1 MSLTPLRQRRKPD
14 MYSRILIANDGSA
27 GAARALTAAIELA
40 RRLHAPLQMVCV
52 EELPRF
58 PTSVDEVVEEE
69 AEARKLFDRV
79 ILASHKQA
87 KAAHVK
93 LESHVIPG
101 HAVSS
106 IVEFVERERFDL
118 LVVGFMGHSALYNR
132 LIGSTTDRLVELAP
146 CQVLVVK

>member
-1 MSLTPLRQRRKPD
+1 MFSK
-14 MYSRILIANDGSA
+14 ILVASDGSP
-27 GAARALTAAIELA
+27 GASKALNAAIELS
-40 RRLHAPLQMVCV
+40 RRLHATLHMVCV

-58 PTSVDEVVEEE
+58 PVTIDEVIEEST
-69 AEARKLFDRV
+69 AAQKVFDDV
-79 ILASHKQA
+79 ILTARKQA

-93 LESHVIPG
+93 LEAHVIAG

-106 IVEFVERERFDL
+106 IVEFVERERFDV

-132 LIGSTTDRLVELAP
+132 LIGGTTDRLVALAP

>member
-1 MSLTPLRQRRKPD
+1 MFSK
-14 MYSRILIANDGSA
+14 ILVASDGSP
-27 GAARALTAAIELA
+27 GASKALNAAIELS
-40 RRLHAPLQMVCV
+40 RRLHATLHMVCV

-58 PTSVDEVVEEE
+58 PVTIDEVIEEST
-69 AEARKLFDRV
+69 AAQKVFDEV
-79 ILASHKQA
+79 ILTAHKRA

-93 LESHVIPG
+93 LEAHVIAG

-106 IVEFVERERFDL
+106 IVEFVERERFDV

-132 LIGSTTDRLVELAP
+132 LIGGTTDRLVELAP

>member
-1 MSLTPLRQRRKPD
+1 MFSK
-14 MYSRILIANDGSA
+14 ILVASDGSP
-27 GAARALTAAIELA
+27 GASKALNAAIELS
-40 RRLHAPLQMVCV
+40 RRLHATLHMVCV

-58 PTSVDEVVEEE
+58 PVTIDEVIEEST
-69 AEARKLFDRV
+69 AAQKVFDEV
-79 ILASHKQA
+79 ILTAHKQA

-93 LESHVIPG
+93 LEAHVIAG

-106 IVEFVERERFDL
+106 IVEFVERERFDV

-132 LIGSTTDRLVELAP
+132 LIGGTTDRLVELAP